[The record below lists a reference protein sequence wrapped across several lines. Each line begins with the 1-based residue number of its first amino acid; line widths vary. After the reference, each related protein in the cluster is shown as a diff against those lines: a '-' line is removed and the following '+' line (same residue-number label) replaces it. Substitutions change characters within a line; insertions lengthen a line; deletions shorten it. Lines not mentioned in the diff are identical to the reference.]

1 MKKVLFIDRDG
12 TLVKEPADYQIDA
25 LSKVEFYPQVF
36 QYLARIVQEFDYELV
51 MVTNQDGLGTTSFP
65 EADFWPAHNH
75 ILQSFENEGIDFRE
89 IIIDRTFA
97 KDQAPT
103 RKPGTALLRHY
114 LKGGYDL
121 ENSLVIGDRLSDM
134 QLAKN
139 LGSIG
144 IWLDTDPNLGADE
157 SNGLASLENTIGLRT
172 QSWKAIYQFLQDQ
185 NRLATIKRYT
195 RETKIDVRLDLD
207 GAGQAQVNT
216 GLPFFDHMLDQIA
229 RHSGCDLKLQVV
241 GDLEVDEHH
250 TVEDTALALGQAF
263 REALGKKVGIERYGF
278 SLPMD
283 EAKAEVLIDFGGR
296 PWFVWEADF
305 KRERVGEIPTE
316 LFAHFFKSFSD
327 AAACNLHIRAKAENE
342 HHLIESIF
350 KAFARAIRQAI
361 YRVQGNTVLPS
372 TKGTLS

>member
-1 MKKVLFIDRDG
+1 MHVREAI
-12 TLVKEPADYQIDA
+12 
-25 LSKVEFYPQVF
+25 
-36 QYLARIVQEFDYELV
+36 
-51 MVTNQDGLGTTSFP
+51 TNNQG
-65 EADFWPAHNH
+65 A
-75 ILQSFENEGIDFRE
+75 
-89 IIIDRTFA
+89 
-97 KDQAPT
+97 
-103 RKPGTALLRHY
+103 
-114 LKGGYDL
+114 
-121 ENSLVIGDRLSDM
+121 
-134 QLAKN
+134 
-139 LGSIG
+139 IG
-144 IWLDTDPNLGADE
+144 IWLDNDPNLGADE
-157 SNGLASLENTIGLRT
+157 SKGLASLEPTIGLRT
-172 QSWKAIYQFLQDQ
+172 QSWKAIYQFLQEQ

-195 RETKIDVRLDLD
+195 RETKIDVRLNLD

-229 RHSGCDLKLQVV
+229 RHSGCDLKLQVA

-327 AAACNLHIRAKAENE
+327 AAACNLHIRANAENE

-372 TKGTLS
+372 TKGTL